1 MIEIIFLVVALAAF
15 RETARRRGVAG
26 WPFILAALIGWFL
39 VGNVA
44 AAIFGVGPHFFFSWG
59 WVGLTYISIY
69 IIGGGGRRL
78 KDTGRAVVKLV
89 RLRLWAAA
97 SVMAA
102 AWAAVAVW
110 AEAAAWATRRTSRCS
125 CGRSYMVR

>member
-78 KDTGRAVVKLV
+78 KDTWQCPEGRLFNPSSTIVCPCGYKP
-89 RLRLWAAA
+89 
-97 SVMAA
+97 SP
-102 AWAAVAVW
+102 
-110 AEAAAWATRRTSRCS
+110 EA
-125 CGRSYMVR
+125 